1 MPFITDFVPALTG
14 QTSSSPEVRKLSS
27 LPTRLGGLNIV
38 NPVEMSEW
46 QFKASQ
52 TMTVP
57 AKKMIVE
64 QSEKFAK
71 LQLQLI
77 KSNLHRE
84 KSQAID
90 AKVDQLKQDLSDSLQ
105 GAMNLASEKGAS
117 TWLTTLPLQE
127 RGFNL
132 NKQEFCDAL
141 CLRYGW
147 QLKNLPSPCVCGS
160 SFSIYHA
167 MICSHGGLTITR
179 YNEIR
184 DITANCLSEVC
195 TNVEREPMLLP
206 LMGENIVPLSNR
218 RDDARADIR
227 AMGFWGRR
235 QCSFFDIRVFHP
247 DAQSYHHS
255 SIQSLYRQH
264 ELTKRRGYGD
274 RIREIENGSF
284 TSLVFATTGGMG
296 QEATSFYKRLADV
309 IADKENTT
317 YSKTMAWIRCTLS
330 FSLLCSAVT
339 CI

>member
-1 MPFITDFVPALTG
+1 MLR
-14 QTSSSPEVRKLSS
+14 E
-27 LPTRLGGLNIV
+27 
-38 NPVEMSEW
+38 NPCCYH
-46 QFKASQ
+46 SQ
-52 TMTVP
+52 
-57 AKKMIVE
+57 
-64 QSEKFAK
+64 
-71 LQLQLI
+71 
-77 KSNLHRE
+77 
-84 KSQAID
+84 
-90 AKVDQLKQDLSDSLQ
+90 
-105 GAMNLASEKGAS
+105 
-117 TWLTTLPLQE
+117 
-127 RGFNL
+127 
-132 NKQEFCDAL
+132 
-141 CLRYGW
+141 
-147 QLKNLPSPCVCGS
+147 
-160 SFSIYHA
+160 
-167 MICSHGGLTITR
+167 
-179 YNEIR
+179 
-184 DITANCLSEVC
+184 
-195 TNVEREPMLLP
+195 
-206 LMGENIVPLSNR
+206 GENIVPCSANR
-218 RDDARADIR
+218 RDNACA